1 MASFA
6 TRTPGETARAATA
19 SLLLVIAL
27 AAALVL
33 GLRGRVTEAVAPILP
48 SLLFAPDHP
57 PPPPSPATQARPHGK
72 AGAAAARPAGR
83 AAAAP
88 APPPPLIALA
98 PPLPVPPA
106 IAPATGTLD
115 LPLPGTGAGVA
126 GGGVGGGGTGGSGSG
141 GSGDGTGGGGGSGAV
156 QVAGRLS
163 ARDLPHDVLPPGG
176 SLSVGVAYTV
186 SADGRV
192 RDCAVPVSS
201 GFADV
206 DALVCRLLQQRFRFR
221 PARDAAGNPVASAVR
236 ETHSWG
242 RRPDRSP
249 ARAQAPAG
257 RACTAP
263 MLC

>member
-33 GLRGRVTEAVAPILP
+33 GLRGRVAEAVGPILP

-57 PPPPSPATQARPHGK
+57 SPPPPPPTQTRPHGK
-72 AGAAAARPAGR
+72 AAAAAARPAGR

-88 APPPPLIALA
+88 APPLPLIALA

-106 IAPATGTLD
+106 IAPATGTLA
-115 LPLPGTGAGVA
+115 LPLPGTGAGAA
-126 GGGVGGGGTGGSGSG
+126 GSGAGGGGTGGTGSG
-141 GSGDGTGGGGGSGAV
+141 GSGEGAGGSGSGAV

-186 SADGRV
+186 GADGRV

-236 ETHSWG
+236 ETHSWA
-242 RRPDRSP
+242 RRPDRP
-249 ARAQAPAG
+249 ATATQARAG

>member
-33 GLRGRVTEAVAPILP
+33 GLRGRVAEAVGPILP

-57 PPPPSPATQARPHGK
+57 SPPPPPPTQTRPHGK

-88 APPPPLIALA
+88 APPLPLIALA

-115 LPLPGTGAGVA
+115 LPLPGTGAGAAGSGA
-126 GGGVGGGGTGGSGSG
+126 GGGGMGGTGSG
-141 GSGDGTGGGGGSGAV
+141 GSGEGAGGSGSGAV

-176 SLSVGVAYTV
+176 SLSVGVDYTV
-186 SADGRV
+186 GADGRV

-242 RRPDRSP
+242 RRPDRP
-249 ARAQAPAG
+249 ATAAQARAG